1 MSLVIESLTLNSSGS
16 MWVQWLFV
24 GAVAFTGGGGCR
36 AVACGRR
43 VLLLRLRL
51 GGHAAWDA
59 AQSQGGKCRSTGL
72 PLGPGG
78 VRWDPAEVSH
88 GEWIENGLK
97 GSNLSPNWRV
107 EKNLELRG
115 LLWIF

>member
-1 MSLVIESLTLNSSGS
+1 MYVSGHLEFQ
-16 MWVQWLFV
+16 WVFV
-24 GAVAFTGGGGCR
+24 GAVAFLTGGGGCR

-72 PLGPGG
+72 PLGPLGPLG
-78 VRWDPAEVSH
+78 ALWILRWGKFMEVSH
-88 GEWIENGLK
+88 GEWIGRFQSFPKLAGGK
-97 GSNLSPNWRV
+97 VR
-107 EKNLELRG
+107 LRDFSE
-115 LLWIF
+115 I